1 MLRDKINQVI
11 ASRKQFSEDSG
22 NRFGFTIALVLNIIQ
37 WLILY
42 FKLKAGTGNLLL
54 KYNVIYGPETV
65 GTGFYA
71 YWIPALAL
79 GLLILNVGLASSF
92 YRKEKLPAYFF
103 SYATIAVQA
112 VFLTAVIVLAYIND

>member
-1 MLRDKINQVI
+1 MLRDKLNEVI

-22 NRFGFTIALVLNIIQ
+22 NRFGFTVALVLNIIQ

-42 FKLKAGTGNLLL
+42 FKVDAGSNNLLL

-65 GTGFYA
+65 GAGFYA

-79 GLLILNVGLASSF
+79 ALLILNVGVASSF
-92 YRKEKLPAYFF
+92 YRKEKLPSYFVAY
-103 SYATIAVQA
+103 STIAVQLI
-112 VFLTAVIVLAYIND
+112 FLVAVIVLANIND